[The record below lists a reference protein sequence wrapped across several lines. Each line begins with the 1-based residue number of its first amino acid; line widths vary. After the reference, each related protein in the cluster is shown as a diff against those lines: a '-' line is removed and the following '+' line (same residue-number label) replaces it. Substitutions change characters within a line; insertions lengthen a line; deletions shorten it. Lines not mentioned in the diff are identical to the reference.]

1 MLLINLGIQNIVII
15 NNKLINNCH
24 QVSGK
29 NGGTGGHLH
38 INHLLLSILRYKC
51 DSSIIRDLGKL
62 FYLLTR
68 YGGGGLVPQLTMVYI
83 FQNCSLHIDSR
94 ISP

>member
-38 INHLLLSILRYKC
+38 FNLLLLSILGYKC
-51 DSSIIRDLGKL
+51 HSSIIATGVNYFIREHDMEGMGLYLNNDGLHISKL
-62 FYLLTR
+62 QST
-68 YGGGGLVPQLTMVYI
+68 
-83 FQNCSLHIDSR
+83 IDSR

>member
-38 INHLLLSILRYKC
+38 FNLILLSILRYRC
-51 DSSIIRDLGKL
+51 GSFIILDLSKL
-62 FYLLTR
+62 FYSLPR
-68 YGGGGLVPQLTMVYI
+68 YGGDGFVPQLTMVYI
-83 FQNCSLHIDSR
+83 FQNCSLQLDSR